1 MSLRSVLISAA
12 CLLALGACSRTGEL
26 DPTGGIRVA
35 RSPCPAVGVPAY
47 TGDVTLFD
55 PPSSRDARAI
65 DVTATI
71 TNLRTTCDDVEGSAD
86 VVTTTTFDVLARRR
100 DTAAAREVILPY
112 FVTVM
117 RGGNVVVSKRVS
129 RVALNFAPGQ
139 DRASTTAVGTSTI
152 TRSAAT
158 LPEDVRAQ
166 IMKKR
171 KAGRED
177 AAVDPLSEPGVRTA
191 VHPEW
196 QAELARRTGREIRWK
211 EDSALA
217 LEGGHAQSI
226 AV

>member
-1 MSLRSVLISAA
+1 MSLRSALIPAIL
-12 CLLALGACSRTGEL
+12 LLALGACSRVGEL
-26 DPTGGIRVA
+26 DPAGGIRVA

-71 TNLRTTCDDVEGSAD
+71 TNLRIDCADVEGSAD
-86 VVTTTTFDVLARRR
+86 VVTTTTFDVQARRR

-112 FVTVM
+112 FVTIV

-139 DRASTTAVGTSTI
+139 DRASTSAVGTSTI

-158 LPEDVRAQ
+158 LPVDVREQ
-166 IMKKR
+166 IMRKR
-171 KAGRED
+171 KPGREE
-177 AAVDPLSEPGVRTA
+177 AATDPMSEPGVRSA
-191 VHPEW
+191 V
-196 QAELARRTGREIRWK
+196 ARASFELLVGFQLTPDQLQYNATR
-211 EDSALA
+211 
-217 LEGGHAQSI
+217 
-226 AV
+226 